1 MAHAIVRG
9 LPSTHG
15 DHYQLNTTTLIRHTA
30 RTYPEQQIVYRSP
43 DGGWDRYTYADAYA
57 RIRKAANVLRDLGA
71 GPGDVVG
78 VLDWNS
84 RRHFELYWAI
94 PGIAA
99 VMLQMNLRLA
109 PPDLG
114 YVTDHSGASWVLVD
128 ETLLPVAEQLAP
140 YAPKVR
146 GWVVMSDK
154 PPEAIS
160 TTLPGVHHFE
170 ELLAAADVGI
180 DWPVIEETSAYS
192 ACYTTGTTGRP
203 KGIYY
208 SHRGIYLHTM
218 AEVTALGMR
227 SDDTVLLIAPMFHG
241 QCWGF
246 PQAAVLAAAKIVLP
260 GRYTADDP
268 GVLVDAMIAEQVTV
282 ANGAPAIFGPMLDHI
297 KSLPSKPDFRGAR
310 LLSGATEPPLPLM
323 RDFYQLTGA
332 DVVHAY
338 GATETTPL
346 VAVNRGLKPSLRGT
360 LTGEQEW
367 DHKRHQGLL
376 VPGVDCR
383 LVDEAGQDVPF
394 DGVSQGEVLLRGP
407 WIIERYHQ
415 LEEDTGRFLGGYW
428 RSGDLGTIDPDGYL
442 KLTDRLKDVI
452 KSGGEWISSI
462 DMENAITAHPRIKE
476 AAVIGAW
483 HPRWQERPVVLVVT
497 DNGQEVPIEDIYQ
510 LLSGSFAKW
519 QLPDK
524 VIYVDALPR
533 TSVGKLD
540 KKAMRAAYAGIYRQ
554 ATSAAPAGW
563 PIPRVMRV
571 RGRRSLRGRLAKAT
585 MASEAIPGRD
595 HSSFRLMVAAILRY
609 PASLGW
615 RKPPEL

>member
-15 DHYQLNTTTLIRHTA
+15 DHYQLNTTTLIRHAA
-30 RTYPEQQIVYRSP
+30 RTYPEQQIVYRSQ

-57 RIRKAANVLRDLGA
+57 RIRKAANVLRGLGA

-109 PPDLG
+109 PPELG

-160 TTLPGVHHFE
+160 TTLPGVRHFE

-241 QCWGF
+241 QCWGL

-346 VAVNRGLKPSLRGT
+346 VAVNPGLKPSLRGT

-367 DHKRHQGLL
+367 DHKRRQGLL
-376 VPGVDCR
+376 VPGVDCAGR
-383 LVDEAGQDVPF
+383 PDRPGRPLRWCQPGRGAAPRAVDHRALPPA
-394 DGVSQGEVLLRGP
+394 RG
-407 WIIERYHQ
+407 
-415 LEEDTGRFLGGYW
+415 DTGRFLGGYW
-428 RSGDLGTIDPDGYL
+428 RRGDLGTTT
-442 KLTDRLKDVI
+442 LTATSSHRPAQDVI

-483 HPRWQERPVVLVVT
+483 HPRWQERPVVLAVT
-497 DNGQEVPIEDIYQ
+497 DNGQEIPIEDITSCYPGRSP
-510 LLSGSFAKW
+510 SGSCRTI
-519 QLPDK
+519 
-524 VIYVDALPR
+524 IYVNALPR

-554 ATSAAPAGW
+554 ATSAAP
-563 PIPRVMRV
+563 
-571 RGRRSLRGRLAKAT
+571 S
-585 MASEAIPGRD
+585 
-595 HSSFRLMVAAILRY
+595 
-609 PASLGW
+609 
-615 RKPPEL
+615 